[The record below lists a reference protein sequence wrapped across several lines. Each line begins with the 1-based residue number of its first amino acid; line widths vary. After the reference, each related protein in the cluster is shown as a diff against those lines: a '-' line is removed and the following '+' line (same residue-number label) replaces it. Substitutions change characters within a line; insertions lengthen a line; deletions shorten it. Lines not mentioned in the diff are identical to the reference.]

1 MSGESRCLIIN
12 VLSANRLSFDAV
24 EVWVVGRLRRPAG
37 ISNAIGDK
45 HLNKSH
51 RTSVGIA
58 CAMVVWL
65 FSGDLLTQK
74 ADADDMAVDFAPALA
89 LDVTVAVRGERSEAM
104 AKPVILAVLGQTE
117 ANRRVAVKSELTG
130 RVTEVLVDRGAYV
143 DAGALLCRIAADSRG
158 AQLREAQ
165 AKLKSAEI
173 EYQGGLDLSERGL
186 QSKAAMAKLAA
197 QKEQTVARVDAAAA
211 MLAKTELTAPF
222 AGFIEERPVE
232 VGDLMTPGA
241 SCAVVIELEPLLV
254 VGQVAESEVSNVFV
268 GQAVAVAVGAA
279 NAELKGTI
287 TFVAR
292 TPDLQTRSF
301 KIEARIDQPGRA
313 ARAGLSATLA
323 VPVRETFAH
332 LVSPAALSLD
342 GNGQL
347 GLKIVSAAKRAV
359 FKPVEI
365 VDESPEGIWVAGL
378 PQSATVIT
386 VGHEDVS
393 DGQSV
398 QVDFSELNLL
408 SQN

>member
-1 MSGESRCLIIN
+1 M
-12 VLSANRLSFDAV
+12 
-24 EVWVVGRLRRPAG
+24 
-37 ISNAIGDK
+37 
-45 HLNKSH
+45 NKSQK
-51 RTSVGIA
+51 TSVGIA

-65 FSGDLLTQK
+65 FSGDLLTQQ
-74 ADADDMAVDFAPALA
+74 ADADDMAGDFAPELQ
-89 LDVTVAVRGERSEAM
+89 LDVTVAVRGERSESL
-104 AKPVILAVLGQTE
+104 AKPVILQVLGQTE

-158 AQLREAQ
+158 ADLREAQ
-165 AKLKSAEI
+165 ASLKSAEI
-173 EYQGGLDLSERGL
+173 EYQGGLDLSQSGL
-186 QSKAAMAKLAA
+186 QSKAALAKLAA
-197 QKEQTVARVDAAAA
+197 RKEQSIARVDAAAA

-254 VGQVAESEVSNVFV
+254 VGQVAESEVANVFE
-268 GQAVAVAVGAA
+268 GQAVAVAVGSA
-279 NAELKGTI
+279 NSELLGTI

-292 TPDLQTRSF
+292 TPDPQTRSF

-332 LVSPAALSLD
+332 LVSPASLSLD
-342 GNGQL
+342 AAGQL
-347 GLKIVSAAKRAV
+347 GLKIVSESSRAV

-365 VDESPEGIWVAGL
+365 VDESPEGVWVAGL

-393 DGQSV
+393 DGQAV
-398 QVDFSELNLL
+398 QVDFTELTLL

>member
-1 MSGESRCLIIN
+1 
-12 VLSANRLSFDAV
+12 
-24 EVWVVGRLRRPAG
+24 
-37 ISNAIGDK
+37 
-45 HLNKSH
+45 
-51 RTSVGIA
+51 
-58 CAMVVWL
+58 MVVWL
-65 FSGDLLTQK
+65 FSGDMLTQQ
-74 ADADDMAVDFAPALA
+74 ADADDMAVDFAPELQ
-89 LDVTVAVRGERSEAM
+89 LDVTVAVRGERSEAL
-104 AKPVILAVLGQTE
+104 AKPVILEVLGQTE

-143 DAGALLCRIAADSRG
+143 EAGALLCRIAADSRG
-158 AQLREAQ
+158 AELREAE

-173 EYQGGLDLSERGL
+173 EYQGGMDLSERGL
-186 QSKAAMAKLAA
+186 QSKAALAKLAA

-254 VGQVAESEVSNVFV
+254 VGQVAESEVANVFE
-268 GQAVAVAVGAA
+268 GQSVAVAVGSA
-279 NAELKGTI
+279 NAELMGTI

-292 TPDLQTRSF
+292 TPDPQTRSF

-332 LVSPAALSLD
+332 LVSPASLSLD
-342 GNGQL
+342 RNGQL
-347 GLKIVSAAKRAV
+347 GIKTVDAAKRAV
-359 FKPVEI
+359 FNPVEI
-365 VDESPEGIWVAGL
+365 VDESPEGVWVAGL
-378 PQSATVIT
+378 PQRATVIT

-408 SQN
+408 SQY

>member
-1 MSGESRCLIIN
+1 
-12 VLSANRLSFDAV
+12 
-24 EVWVVGRLRRPAG
+24 
-37 ISNAIGDK
+37 
-45 HLNKSH
+45 
-51 RTSVGIA
+51 
-58 CAMVVWL
+58 MVVWL

-279 NAELKGTI
+279 NAELMGTI

-347 GLKIVSAAKRAV
+347 GLKIGSAAKRAV